1 MQRSEPSVPRWIPGR
16 MRSRLDLGELAPL
29 DSDRAAEIDRLQRAI
44 GANVAAYRAGAR
56 GRPHGL
62 CLTYKTARL
71 TPENEARLAAA
82 EAAHP
87 DLVLVA
93 YARPLQR
100 HAGLSRSRSA
110 RGGSRGKA

>member
-1 MQRSEPSVPRWIPGR
+1 MTPRAPCIPRWIPGR
-16 MRSRLDLGELAPL
+16 VRSRLDLAELATL
-29 DSDRAAEIDRLQRAI
+29 DADRAAEIDRLQSLI

-56 GRPHGL
+56 GRPQGL
-62 CLTYKTARL
+62 CLTYKAAKL
-71 TPENEARLAAA
+71 TPEDEARLAAA

-87 DLVLVA
+87 GVVLVA

-100 HAGLSRSRSA
+100 HAELSRSHSA